1 MAKEEKFN
9 TTYKDYKAGVNGR
22 LNFNK
27 ISGDTPLPYLVEIQT
42 DSYKWFLEKGINEV
56 LAEVFPIEN
65 YAGTAAIDY
74 VSCRLEPAQYDP
86 LECKAADLTYS
97 SKLKVTLRLSS
108 KATGEIK
115 EAVPIACEELGFN
128 LLSCGH
134 HRTEIFGV
142 RALATKIQAELGIPA
157 CFVDID
163 NEV

>member
-74 VSCRLEPAQYDP
+74 VSCRLEAPQWDP

-97 SKLKVTLRLSS
+97 SKLKVTLRLQS

-115 EAVPIACEELGFN
+115 EAEVFMGELP
-128 LLSCGH
+128 LM
-134 HRTEIFGV
+134 TESGTFIVNGAERVIVSQIV
-142 RALATKIQAELGIPA
+142 RSPHSYLQR
-157 CFVDID
+157 
-163 NEV
+163 